1 MTPRKEKVIAL
12 DFDGTVVTHD
22 YPAVGRDIGAEPV
35 LKKLV
40 ARGHKLVLNTMRSGS
55 KLREA
60 EQWFID
66 RGIPLY
72 GSNKNPTQHTWT
84 QSPKVFAHIYIDD
97 ASLGCPLTYA
107 PEIERPYVDWTA
119 VSEMLEKM
127 L

>member
-1 MTPRKEKVIAL
+1 MNNNKVIAL

-97 ASLGCPLTYA
+97 AALGCPLTYA